1 LADDRRSPELTTI
14 LIRSKVALPDE
25 QSSRPPKEF
34 PSMNRNQLI
43 ANVAEETGLSAQQA
57 AGAVAATLEGIA
69 KGVAAGE
76 QVALSGF
83 GTFERR
89 QRAARAGRNPQTGEP
104 IEIAA
109 SVAPAFK
116 PATAFRRL
124 VAG

>member
-1 LADDRRSPELTTI
+1 
-14 LIRSKVALPDE
+14 
-25 QSSRPPKEF
+25 
-34 PSMNRNQLI
+34 MNRNQLI
-43 ANVAEETGLSAQQA
+43 ANVAEEAGLSAQQA
-57 AGAVAATLEGIA
+57 AAAVAATLDGIA
-69 KGVAAGE
+69 QGVAAGE